1 MADAAESLPHIA
13 DLSGMIAPERT
24 ALVIVDIQ
32 VDFAAPHGLIGGHGV
47 DMSDAEIAV
56 DRIEELIAAARKAGA
71 TVAFMRVMTRPETD
85 TNAMKTWMARRG
97 TPGDGAICRVG
108 SGGEDYYRV
117 KPQPGDIE
125 IEKLQYD
132 SFHNTDLD
140 ARLRVRG
147 IDTLVIAGIS
157 TDCCVDA
164 TASAAFHR
172 DYHVFVVSDGCAAF
186 GEGVHAAALNT
197 LQSHCALLTKSA
209 AVIGAW
215 AG

>member
-1 MADAAESLPHIA
+1 MSDLAEPLPHITDVA
-13 DLSGMIAPERT
+13 GMIAPERT
-24 ALVIVDIQ
+24 ALVVVDIQ
-32 VDFAAPHGLIGGHGV
+32 VDFAAAHGLIGKAGV
-47 DMSDAEIAV
+47 DMSEADTAV
-56 DRIEELIAAARKAGA
+56 DRVEELIGAARQAGA

-85 TNAMKTWMARRG
+85 SEALKTWMARRG
-97 TPGDGAICRVG
+97 TPGQEGICRIG

-117 KPQPGDIE
+117 APEPGDIE

-132 SFHNTDLD
+132 SFHDTNFD
-140 ARLRVRG
+140 AQLRARG

-172 DYHVFVVSDGCAAF
+172 NYHVFVVSDGCAAF
-186 GEGVHAAALNT
+186 GGTVHSDALNI
-197 LQSHCALLTKSA
+197 LQSHCALLVQTA
-209 AVIGAW
+209 TVVETW

>member
-1 MADAAESLPHIA
+1 MSDLAEPLPHITDVA
-13 DLSGMIAPERT
+13 GMIAPERT
-24 ALVIVDIQ
+24 ALVVVDIQ
-32 VDFAAPHGLIGGHGV
+32 VDFAAAHGLIGKAGV
-47 DMSDAEIAV
+47 DMSEADTAV
-56 DRIEELIAAARKAGA
+56 DRIEELIGAARQAGA

-85 TNAMKTWMARRG
+85 SEALKTWMARRG
-97 TPGDGAICRVG
+97 TPGQEGICRIG

-117 KPQPGDIE
+117 APEPGDIE

-132 SFHNTDLD
+132 SFHDTNFD
-140 ARLRVRG
+140 AQLRARG

-172 DYHVFVVSDGCAAF
+172 NYHVFVASDGCAAF
-186 GEGVHAAALNT
+186 GGTVHTDALNI
-197 LQSHCALLTKSA
+197 LQSHCALLVKTA
-209 AVIGAW
+209 TVVETW

>member
-1 MADAAESLPHIA
+1 MSDIAEALPHIA

-24 ALVIVDIQ
+24 ALVVVDIQ
-32 VDFAAPHGLIGGHGV
+32 VDFAAAHGVIGQAGV
-47 DMSDAEIAV
+47 DMTEAEIAI
-56 DRIEELIAAARKAGA
+56 DRIEEMIAAARQAGA
-71 TVAFMRVMTRPETD
+71 TVAYMRVMTRPETD
-85 TNAMKTWMARRG
+85 SAALTTMMERKG
-97 TPGDGAICRVG
+97 TPGGGAICRVG

-117 KPQPGDIE
+117 KPEPGDIE

-140 ARLRVRG
+140 AQLRARG

-172 DYHVFVVSDGCAAF
+172 NYHVFVVSDGCAAF
-186 GEGVHAAALNT
+186 GGTLHGDALNIIQ
-197 LQSHCALLTKSA
+197 LHCGLLATSA
-209 AVIGAW
+209 AVIAVW
-215 AG
+215 AR